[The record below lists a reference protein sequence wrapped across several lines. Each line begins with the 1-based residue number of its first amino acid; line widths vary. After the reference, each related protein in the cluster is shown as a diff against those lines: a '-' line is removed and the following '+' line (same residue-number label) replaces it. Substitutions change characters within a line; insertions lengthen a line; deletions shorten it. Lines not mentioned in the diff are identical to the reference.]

1 MGNEHILDRLGDGGL
16 VFFMGM
22 LVTFAGI
29 CIIVLAIILVGKV
42 LTKLNLGET
51 TTTTTATTTTET
63 VEAVEEVE
71 ADGIPAEIKVAII
84 AAVTS
89 YYFTEEKSKCDFIV
103 KKIRR
108 I

>member
-1 MGNEHILDRLGDGGL
+1 MLDAVVNGAL
-16 VFFMGM
+16 VF
-22 LVTFAGI
+22 LVGLLVVFGGI
-29 CIIVLAIILVGKV
+29 CIIVLSIILVGKV